1 MYSTRSSLHLRAL
14 HIILFVI
21 LASQLY
27 NFSEARPLVD
37 INKAYIKRR
46 WILGQ
51 ENSVRKGA
59 LEAVSPAAAGILVDI
74 EDVRPTNPGHSPGVG
89 HR

>member
-1 MYSTRSSLHLRAL
+1 MHLKGL
-14 HIILFVI
+14 YIILFVI

-27 NFSEARPLVD
+27 TFSEARPLVD
-37 INKAYIKRR
+37 VSKTDVQRR
-46 WILGQ
+46 WLLGQ
-51 ENSVRKGA
+51 QSSVKKGA